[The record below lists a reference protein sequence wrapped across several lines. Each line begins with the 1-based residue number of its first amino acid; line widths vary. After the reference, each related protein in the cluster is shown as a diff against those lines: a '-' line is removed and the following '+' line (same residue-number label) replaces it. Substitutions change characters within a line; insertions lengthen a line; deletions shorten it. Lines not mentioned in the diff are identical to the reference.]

1 VSAAGTAV
9 SAGQSHGRMLRGGRE
24 ADLLHVRPGATEIT
38 MACGATIVNR
48 RDMRREQGRVAKQQ
62 RRADIPLDD
71 CDDPRQ
77 LLTAATHCDRLA
89 DWETSR
95 ATRRWM
101 RRQAA
106 RMRAK
111 AKRIAK
117 VKRGA

>member
-1 VSAAGTAV
+1 
-9 SAGQSHGRMLRGGRE
+9 MLRGGRE

-38 MACGATIVNR
+38 MACGTTIVNR
-48 RDMRREQGRVAKQQ
+48 RAMRREQNRKAKQQ
-62 RRADIPLDD
+62 RRPDIPLAD
-71 CDDPRQ
+71 CNDPHQ
-77 LLTAATHCDRLA
+77 LLITAMHCERVA
-89 DWETSR
+89 DLEMSR
-95 ATRRWM
+95 ATRTWM